1 MTDTD
6 FNTVM
11 PVTSSAL
18 MPPYLTDVS
27 HQALVKWK
35 RERQE
40 YEDAVEAHC
49 ATTGE
54 DRTKALIS
62 VKYSLN
68 RQLLET
74 LCKFEWNTTIED
86 VTEARIVAELD
97 KIVSNVMND
106 AIIDVD
112 SIFKTELKMDM
123 RERDVKARVIKYFM
137 KCDEVIMQHGLA
149 GTFSTIAGIKEKCK
163 ILKRHLEPAALR
175 DAIDTHHRL
184 VDPSSK
190 TDETKLYSLVKE
202 KALEQEKVFHLLSK
216 RNRQQPRR
224 TDDGTRTMRNSE
236 KPPKPSNNQGF
247 AAERHNEAKS
257 NRLVV
262 KSSATKKSQ
271 PSAESKP
278 RTGCFHCGKDHW
290 LSQCPDLDEVAK
302 EALLAERKSKKGA
315 NGNGPKRYRTKRLE
329 QSTVPVSDGRTT
341 FLLNDTVEVPC
352 CADSGCD
359 LNIISRKHVELLQA
373 QDSTVELIELDE
385 PVHSQAVGGT
395 TLISTHA
402 IDVRLTIN
410 TAAGP
415 VRCQDPKRCLIIES
429 DENEMLVGKL
439 LLVELGIDIE
449 QQLEYLACRGPDDDD
464 SFDGPDGMPPCKPNK
479 VEVVQNV
486 VDALVHDAIDR
497 GVIDDYITTRL
508 YEVLH
513 KHSGWRLE
521 LGDDP
526 PARVPPLKI
535 RLKQNATPYRCKV
548 RQYSPDKSAF
558 LEAFN
563 KRLVELGWVFEN
575 RESRWC
581 CPALPVR
588 KPSTNEFRQTTDYR
602 PINGMTEPIA
612 GVMPSLEIALEHCKG
627 MMYYAM
633 FDFLKGFWQLPL
645 HRSSQELLSY
655 MTDKGVFTPTRV
667 PQGSSDAALHFQST
681 VEMVLGNLVNK
692 CVIVW
697 IDDLLVFANSQEELV
712 DATEAVL
719 KKLDEHGLILNPKKS
734 AVFLTE
740 VRWCG
745 RIINKH
751 GIGHDPERIRALREI
766 PTPATAAELQ
776 QFLCAST
783 WMRAGLVDYARVA
796 RPLQERLDAALAGTR
811 KTKRAAAGIR
821 IELTT
826 EEEQAFEAVKELL
839 SNSATLAYP
848 DPDKQLC
855 LLSDASDRG
864 WGLVVSQVRQWK
876 PDVPIQEQ
884 DHELL
889 ICMDGNFSG
898 SALNWSVIEKESHPI
913 VHACER
919 LEYLLLRP
927 QGFRL
932 YCDHRNIIFLFS
944 PSKELKKH
952 VRGKLLRWSTKLL
965 EYRYTIEHIA
975 GVHNVWA
982 DLISRWGGK
991 QQPAARIHS
1000 AKRFTRSKRKHAE
1013 SVAMTKNDMTPL
1025 RPLDQNGFVWPTT
1038 DEIGSIQALH
1048 VTPKGAVPGND
1059 DLWRVNGL
1067 IWIPSDATEL
1077 IERLLI
1083 IAHCGHNGH
1092 RGMNVMTN
1100 HIRRLFSIG
1109 GLSRM
1114 VCDFCEKCLLCLH
1127 VKGGVVIP
1135 RPFSET
1141 HHTYERNH
1149 TLHWDFLTLG
1159 ESFGTSRY
1167 VLVLKDEATHFA
1179 ELVECDG
1186 PTSEVAATSIL
1197 DWYSRFGPPSV
1208 WVSDSGSHFKS
1219 KVISE
1224 LGRRLKSRLEFILAY
1239 TPWKNGSVERVNRDI
1254 TQVLKALALEFKVSM
1269 HDWPYLLP
1277 LVQSSIN
1284 HSPVASLATTC

>member
-1 MTDTD
+1 MRTRSGRSIQGNARMQVDQAAGVTNPDASRTMTDTD
-6 FNTVM
+6 FTTVI

-40 YEDAVEAHC
+40 YEDAVEARC

-62 VKYSLN
+62 VKNSLN

-86 VTEARIVAELD
+86 VTEARIVAEID

-315 NGNGPKRYRTKRLE
+315 SGNGPKRYRTKRLE

-341 FLLNDTVEVPC
+341 VLLNDTVEVPC

-402 IDVRLTIN
+402 ID
-410 TAAGP
+410 
-415 VRCQDPKRCLIIES
+415 
-429 DENEMLVGKL
+429 
-439 LLVELGIDIE
+439 
-449 QQLEYLACRGPDDDD
+449 
-464 SFDGPDGMPPCKPNK
+464 
-479 VEVVQNV
+479 
-486 VDALVHDAIDR
+486 
-497 GVIDDYITTRL
+497 
-508 YEVLH
+508 
-513 KHSGWRLE
+513 
-521 LGDDP
+521 
-526 PARVPPLKI
+526 
-535 RLKQNATPYRCKV
+535 NATPYRCKV

-612 GVMPSLEIALEHCKG
+612 GVMPSLEIALEHCK
-627 MMYYAM
+627 
-633 FDFLKGFWQLPL
+633 
-645 HRSSQELLSY
+645 
-655 MTDKGVFTPTRV
+655 
-667 PQGSSDAALHFQST
+667 
-681 VEMVLGNLVNK
+681 
-692 CVIVW
+692 
-697 IDDLLVFANSQEELV
+697 
-712 DATEAVL
+712 
-719 KKLDEHGLILNPKKS
+719 
-734 AVFLTE
+734 
-740 VRWCG
+740 
-745 RIINKH
+745 
-751 GIGHDPERIRALREI
+751 
-766 PTPATAAELQ
+766 
-776 QFLCAST
+776 
-783 WMRAGLVDYARVA
+783 
-796 RPLQERLDAALAGTR
+796 
-811 KTKRAAAGIR
+811 
-821 IELTT
+821 
-826 EEEQAFEAVKELL
+826 
-839 SNSATLAYP
+839 
-848 DPDKQLC
+848 
-855 LLSDASDRG
+855 
-864 WGLVVSQVRQWK
+864 
-876 PDVPIQEQ
+876 
-884 DHELL
+884 
-889 ICMDGNFSG
+889 
-898 SALNWSVIEKESHPI
+898 
-913 VHACER
+913 
-919 LEYLLLRP
+919 
-927 QGFRL
+927 
-932 YCDHRNIIFLFS
+932 
-944 PSKELKKH
+944 
-952 VRGKLLRWSTKLL
+952 
-965 EYRYTIEHIA
+965 
-975 GVHNVWA
+975 

-1284 HSPVASLATTC
+1284 HSPVASLANRAPIELFTGLPCPNALDSIFLPGGKGRVATLDQPRPSTEQQLAKLRADLQEMHKPVKAERKRQAERYRARYHYHQRVNFSIGDYVLRSRVDEKPHANKLRVMWVGPYKVVGSADYYFTVEHLVNGTTVNVHPSRLKLYADDSLNVTEELLDHIASQGTLMAVESILEHRMNPDMEAYEIKVKWMGLETIEDSWEPLKTNARTELQAFPVQLHMMYESFEILQAFPSRAAMGILSPTSDTCSSQLSGVGSHINKCIQVSSNSTIWLADIRIFRF